1 MPSSS
6 IRESFIEALNSNQ
19 GSLYGYIYSLLRDHH
34 GASDVLQESNLV
46 LWDKIDE
53 FRVGAPFLPWAFAIA
68 RFQVMAYLRDQKRR
82 RKVLLDTDT
91 VELLAEDAE
100 AVAAQH
106 PQMGKALVA
115 CLGKLPQKQ
124 RSLVKKRYFQ
134 GMRMRELSE
143 AVGQT
148 ESALKSNLF
157 RIRKALRSCIDRK
170 IKLEDK
176 L

>member
-82 RKVLLDTDT
+82 RKVLLDSDT
-91 VELLAEDAE
+91 VELLAEDTE
-100 AVAAQH
+100 TAAQH
-106 PQMGKALVA
+106 PEMEKALVA
-115 CLGKLPQKQ
+115 CMEKLPQKQ
-124 RSLVKKRYFQ
+124 RSLVNKRYFQ